1 MAMKTNIKKKI
12 PSRIMWGGSR
22 GLGEEV
28 TALGS
33 RPLTPTGLIFAPET
47 ETVCVFLFKASKGG
61 ASESYLWSFL
71 LFFHSKWSFCNSY
84 SENAIGRGFQ
94 IADAL
99 HNKMKN
105 EGLCIIDIFDFHGPE
120 NTPLAALWMPHCRC
134 WDSVRYTWLR
144 YFEPKLVFP

>member
-1 MAMKTNIKKKI
+1 MKTNIKKI
-12 PSRIMWGGSR
+12 PSRIMWGGSHS
-22 GLGEEV
+22 LGEEL
-28 TALGS
+28 TALGTH
-33 RPLTPTGLIFAPET
+33 PLGSYLLLKT

-71 LFFHSKWSFCNSY
+71 FFFHSRWSFCNSY

-105 EGLCIIDIFDFHGPE
+105 EGLCIINIFDFHGPE
-120 NTPLAALWMPHCRC
+120 NTPPAALWMPHCHC
-134 WDSVRYTWLR
+134 WDSVGYTWLR
-144 YFEPKLVFP
+144 YFEPKLGFP